1 MAETP
6 TKIYHPTNADTFDPA
21 GDMES
26 LARSITHIVQ
36 VDNAAERNA
45 VADAYQPSTER
56 PLFVYRADREQ
67 IEYTTGSGWHPV
79 GSRRFVIGVGNV
91 TGAWTP
97 EGASGVLDENGN
109 ISFVGSIRR
118 TLATTTITGSY
129 IQIGT
134 LDIPSGWS
142 IESGLR
148 VVQTNSGL
156 ILQGLV
162 SNNGIFVRS
171 QTGNQTWGQNGLI
184 PISQFGA
191 RATRE

>member
-148 VVQTNSGL
+148 PVGGPALIVARRPGL
-156 ILQGLV
+156 GSWCRPRRQ
-162 SNNGIFVRS
+162 
-171 QTGNQTWGQNGLI
+171 
-184 PISQFGA
+184 
-191 RATRE
+191 